1 MVRAIGGRGGW
12 LVVLLA
18 LAPLACSNATLPE
31 PTHGAHLEGDPVP
44 VPFPPPPARPDVIG
58 SPPEDAKD
66 PVWVDG
72 QWMWRGRLWVWQPG
86 QWWERPPDQV
96 WAAPALVRRAD
107 GQLVWFE
114 GTWRAEVALPLASSS
129 RQPAPR

>member
-1 MVRAIGGRGGW
+1 VVSRRVPRAAA
-12 LVVLLA
+12 LA
-18 LAPLACSNATLPE
+18 LLLVGCGGSSLPE
-31 PTHGAHLEGDPVP
+31 PARGAHLEGEPIA

-58 SPPEDAKD
+58 SPPHEAKD

-72 QWMWRGRLWVWQPG
+72 QWVWRGRSWVWQPG

-96 WAAPALVRRAD
+96 WAAPAIVRLED

-114 GTWRAEVALPLASSS
+114 GTWRAEVGLPVRAGS

>member
-1 MVRAIGGRGGW
+1 MSRGA
-12 LVVLLA
+12 LPAVVLA
-18 LAPLACSNATLPE
+18 LTLGSCGGSSLPQPARGPHVDGE
-31 PTHGAHLEGDPVP
+31 PIA

-58 SPPEDAKD
+58 SAPPDAKD

-72 QWMWRGRLWVWQPG
+72 QWVWRGRSWVWQPG

-96 WAAPALVRRAD
+96 WAAPAIVRLVD

-114 GTWRAEVALPLASSS
+114 GQWRAAVGPVA
-129 RQPAPR
+129 R